1 MTFTD
6 NLELWQKYGK
16 TRDKAIREK
25 LLMIYLPLVKLVAN
39 RIKQTLPQ
47 TVQAADLE
55 GAGIRGLI
63 QSVEGFD
70 PERGVRFES
79 YASSRIKGAILDGLR
94 EYDWLPRSIRTK
106 SKLLEKAMETCE
118 ARLGRIPTDDEV
130 AAEMNLSL
138 DDYHVLLE
146 KVGSV
151 QLVSLDG
158 EPSGVEGVGSFYEVI
173 PDEDA
178 RDPLDAI
185 EHEEERR
192 LVVEWL
198 QELPEQMRRVMVLYY
213 YEELTLK
220 EIGEV
225 LGLSESRI
233 CQIHSA
239 SIHSLRARLQPEKV
253 A

>member
-1 MTFTD
+1 ME
-6 NLELWQKYGK
+6 NQELWQKYNR
-16 TRDKAIREK
+16 TRDRAIREK

-39 RIKQTLPQ
+39 RVKQTLPQ
-47 TVQAADLE
+47 TVQTADLE
-55 GAGIRGLI
+55 GSGVRGLI

-70 PERGVRFES
+70 PERGIKFES
-79 YASSRIKGAILDGLR
+79 YASSRIRGSILDGLR
-94 EYDWLPRSIRTK
+94 EFDWLPRSIRAK
-106 SKLLEKAMETCE
+106 SKLLERAMDACE
-118 ARLGRIPTDDEV
+118 VRLGRLPTDDEV
-130 AAEMNLSL
+130 AQEMNLAL
-138 DDYHVLLE
+138 EDYYDLLE

-173 PDEDA
+173 PDVDA
-178 RDPLDAI
+178 QDPLETI
-185 EHEEERR
+185 EHEEERS